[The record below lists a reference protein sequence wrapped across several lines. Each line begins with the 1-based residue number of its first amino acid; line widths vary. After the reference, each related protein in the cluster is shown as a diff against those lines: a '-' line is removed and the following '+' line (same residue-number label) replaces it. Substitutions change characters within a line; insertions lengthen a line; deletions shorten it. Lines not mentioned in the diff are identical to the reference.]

1 MSKKF
6 ASPSKKLNLL
16 KIHYLAILEMKIP
29 IVIIFSVIY
38 FFCDVRCNI
47 LLAKE
52 QTNQKIYSNE
62 FKSLNV
68 ITGKN

>member
-1 MSKKF
+1 MCKNF

-29 IVIIFSVIY
+29 IFKIFSLIY
-38 FFCDVRCNI
+38 FYCDVRCNI
-47 LLAKE
+47 LIAKG
-52 QTNQKIYSNE
+52 QTNQKSYSNE

-68 ITGKN
+68 ITGEN